1 VKTAYKKRFLKDAN
15 NLPEEIKES
24 ILDIVFKQ
32 IPEIENVQDINNLK
46 KLSGFKNFYRIRY
59 SGYRIGI
66 TVQQD
71 RVVFLRVLHRKD
83 IYKFFP

>member
-1 VKTAYKKRFLKDAN
+1 MKTAYKKRFLKDAD
-15 NLPEEIKES
+15 NLPDQIKKD
-24 ILDIVFKQ
+24 ILDFAFKQ

-59 SGYRIGI
+59 SDYRIGI
-66 TVQQD
+66 VLQKD
-71 RVVFLRVLHRKD
+71 KIVFIRVLHRKD